1 MWQGMSEA
9 GVARAARFRVPL
21 GFVVG
26 GLVLWL
32 AQPTARSFVMGV
44 VIACAGEALRVW
56 AAGHIHKGRE
66 VTSSGP
72 YRWSAHPLYVG
83 SSVMGAALAVASNSF
98 IVSLLIGM
106 YLAVTIAIA
115 IKTEES
121 FLRRQF
127 GDQYDSYRR
136 AAPSSG
142 GQRVAS
148 GERRFSFAQVMANR
162 EYRAMVGLLL
172 AMVLLGLKVKVR

>member
-1 MWQGMSEA
+1 MRQRMSEEA
-9 GVARAARFRVPL
+9 VARAARFRVPL
-21 GFVVG
+21 GFVFG
-26 GLVLWL
+26 ALVWWL
-32 AQPTARSFVMGV
+32 AQPTARSFTIGAA
-44 VIACAGEALRVW
+44 IAFVGEALRVW

-72 YRWSAHPLYVG
+72 YRWSAHPLYFG
-83 SSVMGAALAVASNSF
+83 SSVMGVGLAVASNSF

-106 YLAVTIAIA
+106 YLAVTITIA

-136 AAPSSG
+136 AAPASV
-142 GQRVAS
+142 GQRDAS
-148 GERRFSFAQVMANR
+148 DGRRFGFAQVMANR
-162 EYRAMVGLLL
+162 EYRAMVGVLL
-172 AMVLLGLKVKVR
+172 AMVLLGLKVR